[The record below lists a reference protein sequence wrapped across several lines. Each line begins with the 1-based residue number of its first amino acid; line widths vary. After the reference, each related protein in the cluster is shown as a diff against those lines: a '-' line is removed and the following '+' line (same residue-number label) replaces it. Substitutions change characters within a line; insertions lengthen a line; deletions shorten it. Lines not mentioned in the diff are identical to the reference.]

1 VKQHDDFEPTE
12 EMNDSGESFEELER
26 YLTQAMR
33 RVDAPEGFADRVME
47 RAKAAAPA
55 KAKVLIMP
63 SRPRLWVGSAIAAVL
78 LMGVFAGD
86 QQYDRHLREKA
97 EAEVAQK
104 QFEAGMQI
112 TDRALEHTRDQLER
126 AGVMVGR

>member
-12 EMNDSGESFEELER
+12 ELKDSGESFEELEL
-26 YLTQAMR
+26 YLYQAMR

-55 KAKVLIMP
+55 KAKVLVMP
-63 SRPRLWVGSAIAAVL
+63 LRPRLWVGSAIAAAL

-86 QQYDRHLREKA
+86 QQY
-97 EAEVAQK
+97 
-104 QFEAGMQI
+104 
-112 TDRALEHTRDQLER
+112 
-126 AGVMVGR
+126 